1 MLTAAADLRAKIA
14 MKGDV
19 LDDRVEVEVQNDSI
33 VITGSV
39 RTAED
44 LNGIKELLDS
54 SLHDGIPKPVNGASP

>member
-39 RTAED
+39 RTVED
-44 LNGIKELLDS
+44 LDGIKALLDS
-54 SLHDGIPKPVNGASP
+54 SPHDGNPKPVNGASP